1 MTHTHEEA
9 VEILETACNMLD
21 WHVFPCYGISNS
33 GTCTCPMGS
42 ECASPGKHPAS
53 PNGFKDAVSHQD
65 AARHIRLY
73 GNDRNVGISCRPSRI
88 LVVDIDPRHGGH
100 LSFESLRQLTHLP
113 ELNTVEAL
121 TGNYFVD
128 DIYMRGRHIYFEV
141 PDNASYV
148 TKLPEFPGIDF
159 KHNGYVIAPPS
170 IHFTGITYEWVAGH
184 SPEELP
190 IQPLPSELA
199 SLLNTE
205 DRPNRT
211 IQASMSPQELEALN
225 SQPFGATARTA
236 LTELVEEI
244 RATPEGQRN
253 NQTFKSAAKVAS
265 WAAAGS
271 VPFSESLNEVAQ
283 ACIETGLSE
292 KEVIDTIVRAV
303 PYGLSNPREAHTF
316 EPWMYEVAKSLSP
329 QGGSTLP

>member
-1 MTHTHEEA
+1 MTHTHEAA

-33 GTCTCPMGS
+33 GCCTCPSGS
-42 ECASPGKHPAS
+42 ECPCPGKHPATL
-53 PNGFKDAVSHQD
+53 NGFKDAVSHQD
-65 AARHIRLY
+65 AARHIRLF
-73 GNDRNVGISCRPSRI
+73 GNDRNVGVSCAPSRI

-100 LSFESLRQLTHLP
+100 KSFEDLRQLTHLP
-113 ELNTVEAL
+113 ELDTVEAL
-121 TGNYFVD
+121 TGNYFVEG
-128 DIYMRGRHIYFEV
+128 IYMRGRHLYFEV

-148 TKLPEFPGIDF
+148 TKLTEFPGIDF
-159 KHNGYVIAPPS
+159 NHNGYVIAPPS
-170 IHFTGITYEWVAGH
+170 IHSTGVSYEWVAGR
-184 SPEELP
+184 SPEDLP
-190 IQPLPSELA
+190 IQPLPDELA
-199 SLLNTE
+199 PLLIKE
-205 DRPNRT
+205 GRAKRS
-211 IQASMSPQELEALN
+211 IHGSMSPEELEVLN
-225 SQPFGATARTA
+225 TQPFGPTARKA

-244 RATPEGQRN
+244 RVTPEGHRN

-303 PYGLSNPREAHTF
+303 PYGLSSPQEAYTF
-316 EPWMYEVAKSLSP
+316 EPWMEEVAKSLSP
-329 QGGSTLP
+329 QGGSTMP

>member
-21 WHVFPCYGISNS
+21 WHVFPCYGISSS
-33 GTCTCPMGS
+33 GTCTCPSGS
-42 ECASPGKHPAS
+42 ECPSPGKHPATI
-53 PNGFKDAVSHQD
+53 NGFKDAVSHQD
-65 AARHIRLY
+65 AARHIRLF
-73 GNDRNVGISCRPSRI
+73 GNDRNVGVSCAPSRI

-128 DIYMRGRHIYFEV
+128 GIYMRGRHLYFEV
-141 PDNASYV
+141 PDNASHV
-148 TKLPEFPGIDF
+148 TKLSEFPGIDF

-170 IHFTGITYEWVAGH
+170 IHFTGATYEWVAGR
-184 SPEELP
+184 SPEDLP
-190 IQPLPSELA
+190 IQLLPDELA
-199 SLLNTE
+199 QLLKTE
-205 DRPNRT
+205 GHENRST
-211 IQASMSPQELEALN
+211 QDSISTEALEALN
-225 SQPFGATARTA
+225 SQPFGSTARTA

-283 ACIETGLSE
+283 ACIDTGLSE
-292 KEVIDTIVRAV
+292 KEVLDTIVRAV
-303 PYGLSNPREAHTF
+303 RYGLSNPQEAHTF
-316 EPWMYEVAKSLSP
+316 EPWMEEVAKSISS
-329 QGGSTLP
+329 QGGSTIP